1 MKASHLRPP
10 ETKFLLKVPSL
21 PPLKARKL
29 LLLRISDAELGRN
42 VKKSVEGS

>member
-10 ETKFLLKVPSL
+10 GNQVSIKSPHFPH
-21 PPLKARKL
+21 LKARKL
-29 LLLRISDAELGRN
+29 MLLRISNAELERN